1 MNHFFYDF
9 TKSGSVDITDN
20 NTTVTVSSV
29 KHNENVCICHSCK
42 TIRANKEKEEMM
54 RYWKFHVAHAP
65 PPPPPTS
72 CCKCCHH

>member
-29 KHNENVCICHSCK
+29 KHNENVCICDNCK
-42 TIRANKEKEEMM
+42 TIRLNKEKEEMM
-54 RYWKFHVAHAP
+54 KYWRYHTVQAP
-65 PPPPPTS
+65 PPPPPTT